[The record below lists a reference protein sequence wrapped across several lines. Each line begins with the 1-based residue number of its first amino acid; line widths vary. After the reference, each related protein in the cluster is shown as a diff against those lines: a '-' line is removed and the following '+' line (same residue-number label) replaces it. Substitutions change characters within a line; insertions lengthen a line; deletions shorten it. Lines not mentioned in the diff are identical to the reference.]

1 MRTEVRNM
9 DASVKARLKNIA
21 KEYKKTFNLILQL
34 YMQERFLYR
43 LSVSE
48 YKDNFVLKGGLF
60 LFSMTGFTG
69 RPTRDIDF
77 LAYQISNDIENI
89 KVIFKKICKIE
100 YNDGII
106 FDPNSV
112 FVEEIK
118 REAEHRGIRVKLT
131 GYLGKAKEILWLD
144 IGFYDIVVPEII
156 TADYPVLLDMDYP
169 KIKMYSFESVVA
181 EKFEAVVSLGEL
193 NSRMKDFYDI
203 FILLSEKKF
212 NRYILQKAIVETFK
226 RRGTDILKSDQVFK
240 KEFIEDRSRVN
251 QWKLFLKKI
260 GQKDIEFGY
269 VMNVMKKS
277 LLPIYNNIKKEN
289 ELSS

>member
-1 MRTEVRNM
+1 MRNEVRNM

-34 YMQERFLYR
+34 YMQERLLYR

-48 YKDNFVLKGGLF
+48 YKDNFILKGGLF

-77 LAYQISNDIENI
+77 LAYQISNDMESI
-89 KVIFKKICKIE
+89 KEIFKNICKIE
-100 YNDGII
+100 YNDSVV
-106 FDPNSV
+106 FDSNSV
-112 FVEEIK
+112 LVEKIRK
-118 REAEHRGIRVKLT
+118 EAEYKGVRVKLT
-131 GYLGKAKEILWLD
+131 GYLGKAKEILWVD
-144 IGFYDIVVPEII
+144 IGFNDIVVPEVI

-181 EKFEAVVSLGEL
+181 EKFEAIVSLGEL

-212 NRYILQKAIVETFK
+212 NRDILQNAIVETFK
-226 RRGTDILKSDQVFK
+226 RRGTDILKFNQVFK
-240 KEFIEDRSRVN
+240 KEFIEDNNRIN

-260 GQKDIEFGY
+260 GHQNIEFEY
-269 VMNVMKKS
+269 IMDSIKKS
-277 LLPIYNNIKKEN
+277 LLPIYNNIKKEKK
-289 ELSS
+289 

>member
-1 MRTEVRNM
+1 VRNEVRNM
-9 DASVKARLKNIA
+9 DASIKARLKNIA

-34 YMQERFLYR
+34 YTQERLLYR

-48 YKDNFVLKGGLF
+48 YKDNFILKGGLL

-77 LAYQISNDIENI
+77 LAYQILNDMESI
-89 KVIFKKICKIE
+89 KEIFKNICKIK
-100 YNDGII
+100 YNDGVV
-106 FDPNSV
+106 FDSDSV
-112 FVEEIK
+112 LVEEIRK
-118 REAEHRGIRVKLT
+118 EAEYKGVRVKLT
-131 GYLGKAKEILWLD
+131 GYLGKAKEMLWVD
-144 IGFYDIVVPEII
+144 IGFNDIVVPEVI

-181 EKFEAVVSLGEL
+181 EKFEAIVSLGEL

-212 NRYILQKAIVETFK
+212 NRDILQNAIVETFK
-226 RRGTDILKSDQVFK
+226 RRGTDILKFDQVFK
-240 KEFIEDRSRVN
+240 KEFIEDDNRIN

-260 GQKDIEFGY
+260 VHQNIEFEY
-269 VMNVMKKS
+269 VMDDIKKS
-277 LLPIYNNIKKEN
+277 LLPIFNNIKKEK
-289 ELSS
+289 E

>member
-1 MRTEVRNM
+1 MRNEVRNM

-34 YMQERFLYR
+34 YMQERLLYR

-77 LAYQISNDIENI
+77 LAYQISNDMESI
-89 KVIFKKICKIE
+89 KEIFKNICKIE
-100 YNDGII
+100 YNDSIV
-106 FDPNSV
+106 FDSNSV
-112 FVEEIK
+112 SVEEIK
-118 REAEHRGIRVKLT
+118 KEAEHGGIRVKLT
-131 GYLGKAKEILWLD
+131 GYLGKAKEMLWVD
-144 IGFYDIVVPEII
+144 IGFNDIVVPEVI

-181 EKFEAVVSLGEL
+181 EKFEAIVSLGEL

-203 FILLSEKKF
+203 FTLLSEKKF
-212 NRYILQKAIVETFK
+212 NRDILQNAIVETFK
-226 RRGTDILKSDQVFK
+226 RRGTDINGNGVKSLFLT
-240 KEFIEDRSRVN
+240 VN
-251 QWKLFLKKI
+251 QTI
-260 GQKDIEFGY
+260 CQE
-269 VMNVMKKS
+269 
-277 LLPIYNNIKKEN
+277 
-289 ELSS
+289 

>member
-1 MRTEVRNM
+1 MRNEIRNM

-34 YMQERFLYR
+34 YMQERLLYR

-48 YKDNFVLKGGLF
+48 YKDNFILKGGLF

-77 LAYQISNDIENI
+77 LAYQISNDMESI
-89 KVIFKKICKIE
+89 KEIFKNICKIE
-100 YNDGII
+100 YNDSVV
-106 FDPNSV
+106 FDSNSV
-112 FVEEIK
+112 LVEEIRK
-118 REAEHRGIRVKLT
+118 EAEYKGVRVKLT
-131 GYLGKAKEILWLD
+131 GYLGKAKEMLWVD
-144 IGFYDIVVPEII
+144 IGFNDIVVPEVII
-156 TADYPVLLDMDYP
+156 ANYPVLLDMDYP

-181 EKFEAVVSLGEL
+181 EKFEAIGSLREL

-212 NRYILQKAIVETFK
+212 NRDILQNAIVETFR
-226 RRGTDILKSDQVFK
+226 RRGTDILKFDQVFK
-240 KEFIEDRSRVN
+240 KEFIEDNNRIN

-260 GQKDIEFGY
+260 GHQNIEFEY
-269 VMNVMKKS
+269 VMDVIKKS
-277 LLPIYNNIKKEN
+277 LLPIYNNIKKEKG
-289 ELSS
+289 

>member
-1 MRTEVRNM
+1 VRNEVRNM
-9 DASVKARLKNIA
+9 DASIKARLKNIA

-34 YMQERFLYR
+34 YTQERLLYR

-48 YKDNFVLKGGLF
+48 YKDNFILKGGLF

-77 LAYQISNDIENI
+77 LAYQILNDMKSI
-89 KVIFKKICKIE
+89 KEIFKNICKIK
-100 YNDGII
+100 YNDGVV
-106 FDPNSV
+106 FDSDSV
-112 FVEEIK
+112 LVEEIRK
-118 REAEHRGIRVKLT
+118 EAEYKGVRVKLT
-131 GYLGKAKEILWLD
+131 GYLGKAKEMLWVD
-144 IGFYDIVVPEII
+144 IGFNDIVVPEVI

-181 EKFEAVVSLGEL
+181 EKFEAIVSLGEL

-212 NRYILQKAIVETFK
+212 NRDILQNAIVETFK
-226 RRGTDILKSDQVFK
+226 RRGTDILKFDQVFK
-240 KEFIEDRSRVN
+240 KEFIEDDNRIN

-260 GQKDIEFGY
+260 VHQNIEFEY
-269 VMNVMKKS
+269 VMDDIKKS
-277 LLPIYNNIKKEN
+277 LLPIFNNIKKEK
-289 ELSS
+289 E

>member
-1 MRTEVRNM
+1 VRNEVRNM
-9 DASVKARLKNIA
+9 DASIKARLKNIA

-34 YMQERFLYR
+34 YTQERLLYR

-48 YKDNFVLKGGLF
+48 YKDNFILKGGLF

-77 LAYQISNDIENI
+77 LAYQILNDMKSI
-89 KVIFKKICKIE
+89 KEIFKNIRKIK
-100 YNDGII
+100 YNDGVV
-106 FDPNSV
+106 FDSDSV
-112 FVEEIK
+112 LVEEIRK
-118 REAEHRGIRVKLT
+118 EAEYKGVRVKLT
-131 GYLGKAKEILWLD
+131 GYLGKAKEMLWVD
-144 IGFYDIVVPEII
+144 IGFNDIVVPEVI

-181 EKFEAVVSLGEL
+181 EKFEAIVSLGEL

-212 NRYILQKAIVETFK
+212 NRDILQNAIVETFK
-226 RRGTDILKSDQVFK
+226 RRGTDILKFDQVFK
-240 KEFIEDRSRVN
+240 KEFIEDDNRIN

-260 GQKDIEFGY
+260 VHQNIEFEY
-269 VMNVMKKS
+269 VMDDIKKS
-277 LLPIYNNIKKEN
+277 LLPIFNNIKKEK
-289 ELSS
+289 E

>member
-1 MRTEVRNM
+1 MRNKARNI
-9 DASVKARLKNIA
+9 DASVKAKLKNIA
-21 KEYKKTFNLILQL
+21 KNHRKSFNLILQL
-34 YMQERFLYR
+34 YIQERLLYR
-43 LSVSE
+43 LGMSD

-60 LFSMTGFTG
+60 LFSMTGFKG

-89 KVIFKKICKIE
+89 KEIFKKICKIE

-112 FVEEIK
+112 SVEEIK
-118 REAEHRGIRVKLT
+118 REAEYRGIRVKLT
-131 GYLGKAKEILWLD
+131 GYLGKAKEIIWID
-144 IGFYDIVVPEII
+144 IGFYDIVVPEIV
-156 TADYPVLLDMDYP
+156 TAEYPVLLDMDCP
-169 KIKMYSFESVVA
+169 KIRMYSFESVVA
-181 EKFEAVVSLGEL
+181 EKFEAIVSLGEL

-212 NRYILQKAIVETFK
+212 NRYILRKAIVETFK

-260 GQKDIEFGY
+260 GQKNIEFEY
-269 VMNVMKKS
+269 LMNVIKKS
-277 LLPIYNNIKKEN
+277 LQPIYNNIEKGG
-289 ELSS
+289 SF

>member
-1 MRTEVRNM
+1 VRDEVRNM
-9 DASVKARLKNIA
+9 NASVKARLKNIA

-34 YMQERFLYR
+34 YMQERLLYR

-48 YKDNFVLKGGLF
+48 YKDNFILKGGLF

-77 LAYQISNDIENI
+77 LAYQILNDMESI
-89 KVIFKKICKIE
+89 KEIFKNICKIK
-100 YNDGII
+100 YNDGVV
-106 FDPNSV
+106 FDSDSV
-112 FVEEIK
+112 LVEEIRK
-118 REAEHRGIRVKLT
+118 EAEHKGVRVKLT
-131 GYLGKAKEILWLD
+131 GYLGKAKEILWVD
-144 IGFYDIVVPEII
+144 IGFNDIVVPEVI

-181 EKFEAVVSLGEL
+181 EKFEAIVSLGEL

-212 NRYILQKAIVETFK
+212 NRDILQNAIVETFK
-226 RRGTDILKSDQVFK
+226 RRGTDILKFDQVFK
-240 KEFIEDRSRVN
+240 KEFIEDDNRIN

-260 GQKDIEFGY
+260 VHQNIEFEY
-269 VMNVMKKS
+269 VMDAIKKS
-277 LLPIYNNIKKEN
+277 LLPIYNNIKKEK
-289 ELSS
+289 E

>member
-1 MRTEVRNM
+1 MRNEVRNM

-34 YMQERFLYR
+34 YMQERLLYR

-48 YKDNFVLKGGLF
+48 YKDNFILKGGLF

-77 LAYQISNDIENI
+77 LAYQISNDMESI
-89 KVIFKKICKIE
+89 KEIFKNICKIE
-100 YNDGII
+100 YNDSVV
-106 FDPNSV
+106 FDSNSV
-112 FVEEIK
+112 LVEEIRK
-118 REAEHRGIRVKLT
+118 EAEYKGVRVKLT
-131 GYLGKAKEILWLD
+131 GYLGKAKEMLWVD
-144 IGFYDIVVPEII
+144 IGFNDIVVPEVI

-181 EKFEAVVSLGEL
+181 EKFEAIVSLGEL

-212 NRYILQKAIVETFK
+212 NRDILQNAIVETFK
-226 RRGTDILKSDQVFK
+226 RRGTDILKFDQVFK
-240 KEFIEDRSRVN
+240 KEFIEDDNRIN

-260 GQKDIEFGY
+260 VHQNIEFKY
-269 VMNVMKKS
+269 VMNDIKKS
-277 LLPIYNNIKKEN
+277 LLPIYNNIKKEK
-289 ELSS
+289 E